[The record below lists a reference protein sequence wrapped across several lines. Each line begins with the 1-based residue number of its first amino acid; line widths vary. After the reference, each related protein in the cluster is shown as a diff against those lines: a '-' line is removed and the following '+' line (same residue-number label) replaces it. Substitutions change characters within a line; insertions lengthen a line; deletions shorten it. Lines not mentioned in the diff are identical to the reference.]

1 MFGAKIIPP
10 WLAVPELYTTF
21 SHRTAGGRPAAS
33 IGGLRGTAGATKE
46 PATASLRCITGASLR
61 V

>member
-1 MFGAKIIPP
+1 MNVLSPDRKQSKVYAAAASYETHKYTP
-10 WLAVPELYTTF
+10 LYTPF

-46 PATASLRCITGASLR
+46 PTS
-61 V
+61 